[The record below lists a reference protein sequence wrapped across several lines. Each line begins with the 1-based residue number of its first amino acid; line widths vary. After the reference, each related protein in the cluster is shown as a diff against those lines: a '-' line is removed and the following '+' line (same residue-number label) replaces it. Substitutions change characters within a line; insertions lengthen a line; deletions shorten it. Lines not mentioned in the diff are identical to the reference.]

1 MPGGGVRGF
10 GELEAAIMDRVWSA
24 GRPVLVREIHDRLR
38 PEREP
43 AYNTVLTVVEI
54 LYRKGWLARERDG
67 RAYRYHAT
75 ACREDYTARLMEEV
89 FAASTDRLATLRR
102 FVQRIDP
109 AEAEELHALLEQ
121 ARRDGARSG
130 SSPAPRSGTRHPC
143 RRPPA

>member
-10 GELEAAIMDRVWSA
+10 GELEAAIMDRIWAA
-24 GRPVLVREIHDRLR
+24 GRAVRVREIHDALR

-54 LYRKGWLARERDG
+54 LYRKGWLAREKDG

-75 ACREDYTARLMEEV
+75 ASREDYTAGLMREA
-89 FAASTDRLATLRR
+89 FDTSTDRLGTLRR

-109 AEAEELHALLEQ
+109 AEAAELRAMLDEAGQ
-121 ARRDGARSG
+121 GGAG
-130 SSPAPRSGTRHPC
+130 S
-143 RRPPA
+143 

>member
-1 MPGGGVRGF
+1 MRGF

-24 GRPVLVREIHDRLR
+24 GHPVLVREIHGWLR

-67 RAYRYHAT
+67 RAYRYRAT
-75 ACREDYTARLMEEV
+75 ASREDYTAGLMRDA
-89 FAASTDRLATLRR
+89 FQTSTDRVATLRR

-109 AEAEELHALLEQ
+109 AEAAELRAVLAE
-121 ARRDGARSG
+121 APWDEARS
-130 SSPAPRSGTRHPC
+130 
-143 RRPPA
+143 

>member
-10 GELEAAIMDRVWSA
+10 GELEAAIMDRVWLA

-54 LYRKGWLARERDG
+54 LYRKGWLAREKDG

-75 ACREDYTARLMEEV
+75 ASREDYTAGLMGEV

-109 AEAEELHALLEQ
+109 AEAEELRAMLEA
-121 ARRDGARSG
+121 ARKDGAG
-130 SSPAPRSGTRHPC
+130 S
-143 RRPPA
+143 